1 MLEHVEASVCECIG
15 LIRCFVS
22 IGVAAKHHFCV
33 NQCIGVETSECI
45 IKNHTRQPAQTAE
58 RNVKF
63 RSSQTQAGQFT
74 AVNVTLNEDHH
85 EDTKLIKLTS

>member
-1 MLEHVEASVCECIG
+1 MHRFNTVFRVKW
-15 LIRCFVS
+15 
-22 IGVAAKHHFCV
+22 VAAKQRFCV

-45 IKNHTRQPAQTAE
+45 IKSHTRQPAVTAE

>member
-1 MLEHVEASVCECIG
+1 MFKTQFGRAIG

-22 IGVAAKHHFCV
+22 IGVAAKQPFCV

-45 IKNHTRQPAQTAE
+45 IRNHTRHPAQTAE

-63 RSSQTQAGQFT
+63 HPSQTQAGQFT
-74 AVNVTLNEDHH
+74 AENVTLNEDHH
-85 EDTKLIKLTS
+85 EDTKLIS